1 MAMATLRSEAAGR
14 TRREPTSPAR
24 VTTEPR
30 PSGQAMPYN
39 LDVVRSLSEVGGP
52 SRVRALRDRG
62 TDAAERIKS
71 WAAGS
76 HWSHLTAVDF
86 LNSSFAFAALA
97 VVSAFP
103 FLAVVSAATES
114 GASDKPSSHG
124 GFEC

>member
-1 MAMATLRSEAAGR
+1 MAMATLRPEAAGR
-14 TRREPTSPAR
+14 TRREPTSRAR

-30 PSGQAMPYN
+30 PSGRAMPYK
-39 LDVVRSLSEVGGP
+39 DVVRSLSEVGGP
-52 SRVRALRDRG
+52 SRVRALRDSG

-71 WAAGS
+71 WAARS

-103 FLAVVSAATES
+103 FLAV
-114 GASDKPSSHG
+114 
-124 GFEC
+124 